1 MLGKIVEIAN
11 SDVRGSLGI
20 LEYVCQT
27 KQSQGRDAKGM
38 SLFMVELIG
47 KLKVSFQKDSA
58 TSVNE
63 FVTSLLNEVRPVVLK
78 TTPDLK

>member
-1 MLGKIVEIAN
+1 
-11 SDVRGSLGI
+11 
-20 LEYVCQT
+20 
-27 KQSQGRDAKGM
+27 M